1 MNKSV
6 ACVCCAVS
14 GMAHLVTVGGW
25 LCVLVVI
32 VSGVRPVPFRTRK
45 LSPIALMVLHL
56 GGCGRV
62 GRRQPKT

>member
-1 MNKSV
+1 MGKECVSRLLCSV
-6 ACVCCAVS
+6 WH
-14 GMAHLVTVGGW
+14 GTLVTVGGW